1 MPRKIFVIDDADFM
15 VDMLRLI
22 LHDAGHK
29 VVGTALNGPQALES
43 IKKLNA
49 ASLPEIVTVD
59 FHMPKM
65 DGIETICRIRSLI
78 PRIKILLV
86 SAHATLPIVLKAK
99 EVGVDGFIAK
109 PFEPRAVLDA
119 IDKLA

>member
-22 LHDAGHK
+22 LYDAGHK
-29 VVGTALNGPQALES
+29 VVGTALSGPQALES
-43 IKKLNA
+43 IKKLDS

-65 DGIETICRIRSLI
+65 DGMETISRIRSLI

-119 IDKLA
+119 IDKLI